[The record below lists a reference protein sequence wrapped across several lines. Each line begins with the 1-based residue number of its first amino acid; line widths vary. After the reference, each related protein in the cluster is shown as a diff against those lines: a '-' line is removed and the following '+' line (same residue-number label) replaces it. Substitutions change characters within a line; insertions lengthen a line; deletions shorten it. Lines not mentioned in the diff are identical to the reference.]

1 MRDRRKKKRKG
12 TKFQVAVYEPK
23 MTALKTF
30 VIVPIVTHFNS
41 QSLGLSMEITTYD
54 FQDPL

>member
-1 MRDRRKKKRKG
+1 
-12 TKFQVAVYEPK
+12 